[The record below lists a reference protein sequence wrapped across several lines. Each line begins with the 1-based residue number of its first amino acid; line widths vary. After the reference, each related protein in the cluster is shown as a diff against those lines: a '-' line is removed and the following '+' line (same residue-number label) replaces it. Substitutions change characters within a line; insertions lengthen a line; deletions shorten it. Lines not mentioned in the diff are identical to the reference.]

1 MILTKMQKRIYDFIV
16 SFMAKNG
23 YAPSIVEIGEH
34 FDLSSPATVHKHL
47 VNLESKGLIN
57 RQKNLSRAIELPESE
72 LGVRRS
78 VEVPLMGLIAAGSP
92 IETYPAEE
100 TISIPEDMLG
110 RRRTYVLKVKGDSMI
125 EDQICDGDFVIV
137 DERNSANNGETVVAL
152 VNNDSVT
159 LKKYYR
165 ENGNVRLQPA
175 NSSMEPIV
183 IPAGN
188 VAVQGVVIGL
198 LRKF

>member
-1 MILTKMQKRIYDFIV
+1 MILTKMQKKIYDFIV

-92 IETYPAEE
+92 IEAYPAEE

-110 RRRTYVLKVKGDSMI
+110 K
-125 EDQICDGDFVIV
+125 
-137 DERNSANNGETVVAL
+137 
-152 VNNDSVT
+152 
-159 LKKYYR
+159 
-165 ENGNVRLQPA
+165 
-175 NSSMEPIV
+175 
-183 IPAGN
+183 
-188 VAVQGVVIGL
+188 
-198 LRKF
+198 